1 MSTSAITLEKRRSA
15 VLSRGLDYLELTK
28 PKIAVLELV
37 TVAAAAVLAG
47 LNFQLLLHAM
57 IGTTLVAGSASA
69 LNQWWE
75 RNRDCLMRRT
85 VNRPLPAGRLS
96 AKEVLLFGAISV
108 VLGVVYLALLVNP
121 LTAILG
127 ALSWVLYVLIYTPLK
142 SRTTANTLV
151 GAVAGAMPILMGWAA
166 MGQPLGLQAFTLF
179 LIVFLWQ
186 FPHFMAIAWL
196 YREDYAAAG
205 LKMLPVVDPTGMRAG
220 AQAVLAAVMLIP
232 VSLVPA
238 VIPAQGNWLP
248 PQMLYYFGW
257 AVLLGIGQLACAI
270 SFFWRLDETS
280 ARRLLRASLVYLPG
294 LMTALVALLSTLP
307 A

>member
-1 MSTSAITLEKRRSA
+1 MSTSAISIEKRRSS
-15 VLSRGLDYLELTK
+15 VLSRGWDYLELTK

-47 LNFQLLLHAM
+47 LDFQLLLHAM

-75 RNRDCLMRRT
+75 RERDGSMRRT
-85 VNRPLPAGRLS
+85 ANRPLPAGRLT
-96 AKEVLLFGAISV
+96 ALEVLLFGAITV
-108 VLGVVYLALLVNP
+108 MLGVAYLALFVNL
-121 LTAILG
+121 LTAALG
-127 ALSWVLYVLIYTPLK
+127 GLSWVLYVLVYTPMK
-142 SRTTANTLV
+142 SRTSANTLV
-151 GAVAGAMPILMGWAA
+151 GAVAGAMPILMGWSA
-166 MGQPLGLQAFTLF
+166 MGQPLGMEAFTLF

-205 LKMLPVVDPTGMRAG
+205 LKMLPVVEPTGLRAG
-220 AQAVLAAVMLIP
+220 AQAAMAALILIP

-238 VIPAQGNWLP
+238 VIPAVGNWLP
-248 PQMLYYFGW
+248 PQLYFYFGW
-257 AVLLGIGQLACAI
+257 AVLLGVGQLACAI

-294 LMTALVALLSTLP
+294 LMTALVALLSTIP

>member
-1 MSTSAITLEKRRSA
+1 MSTSVIAIEKRRSA
-15 VLSRGLDYLELTK
+15 VWNRGWDYLELTK

-37 TVAAAAVLAG
+37 TVAAAALLAG
-47 LNFQLLLHAM
+47 LNGILLIHAM

-75 RNRDCLMRRT
+75 RHRDGSMRRT
-85 VNRPLPAGRLS
+85 ANRPLPAGRLTAS
-96 AKEVLLFGAISV
+96 EVLLFGAVMV
-108 VLGVVYLALLVNP
+108 VLGVSYLVVLVNP
-121 LTAILG
+121 LTAALG

-142 SRTTANTLV
+142 SRTSANTLV
-151 GAVAGAMPILMGWAA
+151 GAVAGAMPILMGWSA
-166 MGQPLGLQAFTLF
+166 MCQPLDLKAFTLF

-196 YREDYAAAG
+196 YKEDYAAAG
-205 LKMLPVVDPTGMRAG
+205 LKMLPVVEPTGLRAG
-220 AQAVLAAVMLIP
+220 AQAALAALVLVP

-238 VIPAQGNWLP
+238 VIPLEGNWLP
-248 PQMLYYFGW
+248 PQLYVYFGW
-257 AVLLGIGQLACAI
+257 ALVLGVGQLACAI
-270 SFFWRLDETS
+270 MFFCRLDDTS
-280 ARRLLRASLVYLPG
+280 ARRLLRASLIYLPG

>member
-1 MSTSAITLEKRRSA
+1 MSTPAIALEKRRSA

-37 TVAAAAVLAG
+37 TVAAAALLAG
-47 LNFQLLLHAM
+47 LDGRLLLHALV
-57 IGTTLVAGSASA
+57 GTTLVASSASA

-75 RNRDCLMRRT
+75 RQRDCFMRRT
-85 VNRPLPAGRLS
+85 ANRPLPAGRLT
-96 AKEVLLFGAISV
+96 AGEVLLFGAVTV
-108 VLGVVYLALLVNP
+108 VLGVAYLAVLVNP

-127 ALSWVLYVLIYTPLK
+127 AFSWVLYVLIYTPLK
-142 SRTTANTLV
+142 SRTSANTLV
-151 GAVAGAMPILMGWAA
+151 GAVAGAMPILMGWSA
-166 MGQPLGLQAFTLF
+166 MGQPLDLKAFTLF

-196 YREDYAAAG
+196 YKADYAAAG
-205 LKMLPVVDPTGMRAG
+205 LKMLPVVEPTGLRAG
-220 AQAVLAAVMLIP
+220 AQAALAALVLVP

-238 VIPAQGNWLP
+238 VIPLEGNWLP
-248 PQMLYYFGW
+248 PQIYMYFGW
-257 AVLLGIGQLACAI
+257 ALLLGVGQLACAI
-270 SFFWRLDETS
+270 TFFYRLDDPS
-280 ARRLLRASLVYLPG
+280 ARRLLHASLIYLPG